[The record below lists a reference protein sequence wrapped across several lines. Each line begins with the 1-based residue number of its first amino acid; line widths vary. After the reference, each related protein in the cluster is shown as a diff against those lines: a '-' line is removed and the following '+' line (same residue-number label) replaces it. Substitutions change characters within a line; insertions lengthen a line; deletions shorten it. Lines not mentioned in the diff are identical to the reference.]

1 MNCTGQLFV
10 LNFKLSFFSL
20 GPKCMPLIHVLRSS
34 VQGQLSISPLSQS
47 THSSAFLIL
56 RKLLISIF
64 TFFFPFLLQFFEN
77 NVIKPEKN
85 NISRVYISRDY
96 SFSLCCWCNTTTQF
110 PVPQRRPKAT
120 SGFLVGSHSHAGN
133 RSMNEK

>member
-20 GPKCMPLIHVLRSS
+20 GSKCMPLIHVLRSS
-34 VQGQLSISPLSQS
+34 VRGQLSISPLSQS

-77 NVIKPEKN
+77 NVIKPEK
-85 NISRVYISRDY
+85 IIFQEST
-96 SFSLCCWCNTTTQF
+96 FQETTHSLCAAGVIQLHSSLSHNGDQRL
-110 PVPQRRPKAT
+110 PQA
-120 SGFLVGSHSHAGN
+120 FW
-133 RSMNEK
+133 